1 MNRFPLLF
9 LCIFSF
15 IFTANSQ
22 STQSWRDKLAPEVRA
37 AFDTGAKMDVL
48 VVFEKQT
55 DLHDAKLLKTKLQ
68 KAQWVN
74 RQLQANAAE
83 SQANAIR
90 LLRQHQANIN
100 SFYLV
105 NALAVESAD
114 PALLPLLAALPEV
127 TSICADPWVAFQ
139 MPQIE
144 HPDIVERNAIEW
156 GVDKINAPLV
166 WSMGYTGQG
175 ITIGGSDTGYQWDH
189 PALKDHYR
197 GWNGNTADHNH
208 NWHDAIHEVNPNNDT
223 TMVNFCGLDATE
235 PCDDNQHGTH
245 TMGTMTGDD
254 GQGNQIGVAPGAKW
268 IGCRNMERGYG
279 KPSTYIECL
288 QWFLAP
294 TDLNGQ
300 NADPALAPH
309 VINNSWYCA
318 VQEGCIDLTVN
329 ELLHQAVIG
338 LRASGVV
345 VVVSNGNFGNQGCA
359 STYGPP
365 AYFEESFSVGATRS
379 DDTLANF
386 SSRGPVLIDGSNRI
400 KPNVAAPGVFV
411 RSSTP
416 IDGYNWLSGTSMAG
430 PHVAGLVALIL
441 SARPDLAG
449 NVDLI
454 EDIVEQTSIYMAD
467 PDNCG
472 IDGSLRP
479 NNGFGW
485 GRVDARGAV
494 SMALQQAS
502 TTSEPDAASANVW
515 PNPTGGTLVFDLNRI
530 EGPAQLRI
538 FDAAGKL
545 VRSSQHTFQQHEL
558 LPVSLEKEPKG
569 VYFWQITCEKGVLA
583 GKVIR
588 ED

>member
-1 MNRFPLLF
+1 
-9 LCIFSF
+9 
-15 IFTANSQ
+15 
-22 STQSWRDKLAPEVRA
+22 
-37 AFDTGAKMDVL
+37 MDIL

-55 DLHDAKLLKTKLQ
+55 DLRDAKSLKTKLQ
-68 KAQWVN
+68 KAQWVT
-74 RQLQANAAE
+74 RQLQATAAE
-83 SQANAIR
+83 SQSNAIR
-90 LLRQHQANIN
+90 LLRQRQANLN

-127 TSICADPWVAFQ
+127 SNICADPWVAFQ

-144 HPDIVERNAIEW
+144 HPAVVERNAIEW

-197 GWNGNTADHNH
+197 GWNGSAADHNH
-208 NWHDAIHEVNPNNDT
+208 NWHDAIHEVNPQNDT

-235 PCDDNQHGTH
+235 PCDDSAHGTH

-329 ELLHQAVIG
+329 ELLHQSVVG

-365 AYFEESFSVGATRS
+365 AYFEESFSVGATRF

-430 PHVAGLVALIL
+430 PHVVGLVALVL

-454 EDIVEQTSIYMAD
+454 EDIVEQTSIFMAD

-472 IDGSLRP
+472 IDGTLRP

-485 GRVDARGAV
+485 GRVDALGAV
-494 SMALQQAS
+494 NMALQQAS
-502 TTSEPDAASANVW
+502 GTSEPGAVSASVW
-515 PNPTGGTLVFDLNRI
+515 PNPTSGMMVFDLQNI
-530 EGPAQLRI
+530 QGPAQLRI
-538 FDAAGKL
+538 YDAAGKL
-545 VRSSQHTFQQHEL
+545 VRASEHTFQQHEL
-558 LPVSLEKEPKG
+558 LPVSLEQAPKG
-569 VYFWQITCEKGVLA
+569 VYFWQITCEKGVMA
-583 GKVIR
+583 GKVVR
-588 ED
+588 E